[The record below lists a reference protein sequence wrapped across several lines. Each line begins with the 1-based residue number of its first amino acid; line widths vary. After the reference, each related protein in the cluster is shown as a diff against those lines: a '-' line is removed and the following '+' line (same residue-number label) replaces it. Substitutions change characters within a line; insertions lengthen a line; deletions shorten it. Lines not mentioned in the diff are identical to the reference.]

1 VWNSKPFRSE
11 IIDINSE
18 LRSEILWTTL
28 RVEENNCRNQIEIV
42 EKKLHLVVFQE
53 EEKKLKTFSN
63 QKIKKIPKL
72 NSTLEVQ
79 EKERKKNENF
89 EMSEN
94 IFCFPPMIIMFN

>member
-28 RVEENNCRNQIEIV
+28 RAEENNCRNQIEIV

-63 QKIKKIPKL
+63 QKIKKSP
-72 NSTLEVQ
+72 NSTQHLKCRKK
-79 EKERKKNENF
+79 KEKNENF